1 MTSGGAGAQ
10 APAGY
15 RPCVGIVLLDA
26 GGRVFS
32 GRRNDLPPD
41 DPAAWQLP
49 QGGVDP
55 GEDLVAAALRELEEE
70 TGIPA
75 ALVRVETVAP
85 APVPYDLPEHMRPA
99 HWKGRYRGQAITW
112 VRMRFLGADTDVGVA
127 TRHPEFA
134 DWRWA
139 DLRDLSQTIMAP
151 KREAYRAALAL
162 LEGPP

>member
-1 MTSGGAGAQ
+1 
-10 APAGY
+10 
-15 RPCVGIVLLDA
+15 
-26 GGRVFS
+26 
-32 GRRNDLPPD
+32 
-41 DPAAWQLP
+41 
-49 QGGVDP
+49 
-55 GEDLVAAALRELEEE
+55 
-70 TGIPA
+70 
-75 ALVRVETVAP
+75 
-85 APVPYDLPEHMRPA
+85 MRPA

-127 TRHPEFA
+127 TSHPEFA